1 MGALRQSLWIEH
13 CDAILAYGLKE
24 NPNKMENNTFLTI
37 SYEMFNG
44 ALGSLGPK
52 AIVNLCPIVSPPLVV
67 SVNGQ
72 NDCSAAQCS
81 LALEE
86 SVGCRGRPSEGIN
99 NQSYVAFCADPA
111 EFTHAFL
118 KFAIKKWIYL
128 ILPFITPTEATIP
141 PLLGVHVPWFWLPTW
156 AEGEM
161 YLISHKTQH

>member
-1 MGALRQSLWIEH
+1 
-13 CDAILAYGLKE
+13 
-24 NPNKMENNTFLTI
+24 MENKTFLTI

-72 NDCSAAQCS
+72 IDCSAAQCR

-111 EFTHAFL
+111 EFTHAF
-118 KFAIKKWIYL
+118 
-128 ILPFITPTEATIP
+128 
-141 PLLGVHVPWFWLPTW
+141 
-156 AEGEM
+156 
-161 YLISHKTQH
+161 